1 MVFLEATN
9 IDAFALQQNF
19 FNTRKY
25 FVLCAQI
32 LIQQAFQQNAFLYC
46 GVVLLSEKSLN

>member
-9 IDAFALQQNF
+9 IDAFELQQNF

-25 FVLCAQI
+25 FVLWAQI
-32 LIQQAFQQNAFLYC
+32 FIQQAFQQNLFSQFLESYTNQ
-46 GVVLLSEKSLN
+46 SII